1 MPRRNA
7 KESESRPALDELL
20 KRDDT
25 KLKAYIGA
33 ASSLARM
40 IKQLQGSSSVESGSN
55 LSISHTLHDALAAH
69 VSGARVSSCLCRRHR
84 SHCSHVRVR
93 VIPAEEPTL
102 AQQADE
108 ELASLAQSLQGHEC
122 YEAAT
127 LPTRSLSADEY
138 EASDE
143 AMFPIE
149 ATGDEGQPEEMAL
162 D

>member
-1 MPRRNA
+1 M
-7 KESESRPALDELL
+7 
-20 KRDDT
+20 
-25 KLKAYIGA
+25 
-33 ASSLARM
+33 
-40 IKQLQGSSSVESGSN
+40 
-55 LSISHTLHDALAAH
+55 
-69 VSGARVSSCLCRRHR
+69 RVSSCLCRRHR

-122 YEAAT
+122 YEA
-127 LPTRSLSADEY
+127 SD